1 MSRSPTT
8 LTQIKGNNMNE
19 KNFVTAEKF
28 SQWMGSDSLNVQE
41 LTKLLLE
48 VINGHYP
55 VQVLREDIASY
66 ENN

>member
-1 MSRSPTT
+1 MS
-8 LTQIKGNNMNE
+8 E
-19 KNFVTAEKF
+19 KNFVTVEQF

-55 VQVLREDIASY
+55 VQVLREDVTSY
-66 ENN
+66 KDN